1 MLTYTHTH
9 CKFTHTQSHTH
20 THCRFT
26 HTHTVTHAHH
36 KFAHTHTHSHTHT
49 HTLQIHTHSHTP
61 LVLYKGIKLHL
72 WYTLMVRYP
81 PLLPLSSSPND
92 LDNKAFSVLK
102 SGLVLGSIDQQLFIT
117 LYNPLGQ
124 LSGGSIIYPSS
135 ICSRTS
141 SDSYK

>member
-1 MLTYTHTH
+1 MLTKTA
-9 CKFTHTQSHTH
+9 SS
-20 THCRFT
+20 
-26 HTHTVTHAHH
+26 
-36 KFAHTHTHSHTHT
+36 HTHSHTHT
-49 HTLQIHTHSHTP
+49 HTLQVHTHTHTP
-61 LVLYKGIKLHL
+61 LILYKGIELHL

-92 LDNKAFSVLK
+92 LDNKALSVSK
-102 SGLVLGSIDQQLFIT
+102 SGLVLGSMDQQLFIT

-141 SDSYK
+141 SDSYKKNKNNNNHHQHYYPYNR